1 MKNSKVNEM
10 FLDYI
15 EITNFRPYYD
25 TQTINFGY
33 DEQKNLTVII
43 ADNGSGK
50 TALVNALT
58 WCLYDEELHDVRD
71 KSEPLYNMRAAQE
84 AEENDGELAEVLVKV
99 KIRFYYFED
108 SRKKYFTV
116 TRELNYQKW
125 GNAAWN
131 AEYKSR
137 IIVDE
142 TDKKSLEDT
151 EANNAINSKIPKDM
165 FQYFFFNGATLAN
178 YFNNDGDLT
187 LKTSIEDIS
196 QIDLIKDIKEHLKGT
211 YDKLANQL
219 KKKNSN
225 SDINYDVLINKK
237 MKEKSSLIEKREENQ
252 KQYDIAI
259 TNITKLEKKLEDY
272 DSDHIKKLEKR
283 RKELKSTLKSI
294 KESISNDT
302 AEYESLIL
310 ELYPITIFFD
320 ELTKSAN
327 IFDKARNKKQ
337 APPLIENELLEDI
350 LEDGYCICGLKLDEH
365 PECIEELE
373 KRLKKNTKVKTDTF
387 FEEYYQIKQVLSKL
401 KKIPDIN
408 KLRKTIEENE
418 NTKSVL
424 ENQLEEISREL
435 SNNDLEDVAEYE
447 KQLKNNEKAKKEYA
461 DKNKEIS
468 SKIHNLNDKI
478 AAYKDKRA
486 KAGELEGELMILRNK
501 IQFAESALEII
512 MDLKSNVQDHI
523 RTKVNNKTREQFTNI
538 NWANNKYVDVTIDS
552 KYNITITKSSNQK
565 VTPGDLSDGES
576 NLLALSFMM
585 ALHSL
590 SGFEIPLIIDAPFE
604 KLDKGKR
611 IDFISNLHDFT
622 ADKQIVFLFTD
633 AQYTDD
639 VRAHMLK
646 NIISEYGLKPYENK
660 TEIVNYG

>member
-1 MKNSKVNEM
+1 M

-15 EITNFRPYYD
+15 EITNFRPYYG
-25 TQTINFGY
+25 TQKINFGY

-58 WCLYDEELHDVRD
+58 WCLYDDELHDVRD

-84 AEENDGELAEVLVKV
+84 AEENDENMAEILVRV
-99 KIRFYYFED
+99 KIRFYYFEGT
-108 SRKKYFTV
+108 RKKYFTI
-116 TRELNYQKW
+116 TRELNFQKW
-125 GNAAWN
+125 GRAAWN
-131 AEYKSR
+131 SKEKSHL
-137 IIVDE
+137 IVDE
-142 TDKKSLEDT
+142 TDKRTLEDG
-151 EANNAINSKIPKDM
+151 EAKTAINSKIPQNM

-211 YDKLANQL
+211 YDKLTDQF
-219 KKKNSN
+219 KKKNNN
-225 SDINYDVLINKK
+225 SDVNYDVLINRK
-237 MKEKSSLIEKREENQ
+237 MQEKTSLIEKREENQ
-252 KQYDIAI
+252 KQYDIAQA
-259 TNITKLEKKLEDY
+259 NITKLEKKLEDY
-272 DSDHIKKLEKR
+272 DSEHINKLEKT
-283 RKELKSTLKSI
+283 RKELKLRLKSI
-294 KESISNDT
+294 KKSISNDRM
-302 AEYESLIL
+302 AYETLIL
-310 ELYPITIFFD
+310 ELYPITVLFD
-320 ELTKSAN
+320 ELTKSAD
-327 IFDKARNKKQ
+327 IFDNARKKKQ

-373 KRLKKNTKVKTDTF
+373 KRLKDNTKVKTDTF

-408 KLRKTIEENE
+408 KLRKTIDENE
-418 NTKSVL
+418 NTQSVL
-424 ENQLEEISREL
+424 ENQLEEISKEL
-435 SNNDLEDVAEYE
+435 IDSELEDVAEYE
-447 KQLKNNEKAKKEYA
+447 KQLKNNKKAKEEYA
-461 DKNKEIS
+461 DKNKKLSE
-468 SKIHNLNDKI
+468 KIHRLNDEI
-478 AAYKDKRA
+478 QSYKDKRA
-486 KAGELEGELMILRNK
+486 KAGELEGELMILRKK

-512 MDLKSNVQDHI
+512 LDLKSNVQNHI

-552 KYNITITKSSNQK
+552 KYNITITKSSKQK

-646 NIISEYGLKPYENK
+646 NIVSEYGLKPYENR